1 MNVVLFDCI
10 GFVCRLAQRLLEIS
24 RKQNL
29 RTDMGALIALADK
42 SNNDIRSCLSVL
54 HFFKSQKKDIRL
66 VDIQNSSIGQKDVQ
80 KGLFAVWQEV
90 FQIQRPKR

>member
-1 MNVVLFDCI
+1 L
-10 GFVCRLAQRLLEIS
+10 CRLAQRLLEIA

-54 HFFKSQKKDIRL
+54 HFFKSQKKDIRV
-66 VDIQNSSIGQKDVQ
+66 VDVQKSSIGQKDVQ

>member
-1 MNVVLFDCI
+1 MNLVPFGCAGLL
-10 GFVCRLAQRLLEIS
+10 CRLAQRLLEIA

-29 RTDMGALIALADK
+29 RTDMGTLIALADK

-66 VDIQNSSIGQKDVQ
+66 VDVQNSSIGQKDVQ

>member
-1 MNVVLFDCI
+1 MNLVPFECA
-10 GFVCRLAQRLLEIS
+10 GFVCRLAQRLLEIA

-29 RTDMGALIALADK
+29 RTDMGTLIALADK

-54 HFFKSQKKDIRL
+54 HFFKSQKKDVRL
-66 VDIQNSSIGQKDVQ
+66 VDVQNSSIGQKDVQ

>member
-1 MNVVLFDCI
+1 
-10 GFVCRLAQRLLEIS
+10 VCRLAQRLLEIA
-24 RKQNL
+24 RKQDL
-29 RTDMGALIALADK
+29 RTDMGTLIALADK

-90 FQIQRPKR
+90 FQIQRAKR